1 MLLSVSHSRMRR
13 HGTVGALMQ
22 VLANEP
28 SDYSYFKPN
37 LLRTWA
43 GPGHWKPAPRLKGQ
57 QAEHVSVHNFFL

>member
-1 MLLSVSHSRMRR
+1 MSLSLVRMRR
-13 HGTVGALMQ
+13 HGTVGTLMQ

-43 GPGHWKPAPRLKGQ
+43 GPGHWKPAPRLKG
-57 QAEHVSVHNFFL
+57 